1 MSGLNNRDVEILSF
15 YAENGN
21 RELYWNYLAQKPG
34 NDGYGLLALG
44 VVRNDNVP
52 GQVANNYAQSAARA
66 TRPGM
71 TERDWENFG
80 VDLMRRDLAERQEAM
95 RKNEPERA
103 LNLSAVDVTRVHD
116 QSFESAGIAK
126 EAWTPRKLMEMA
138 ERKGG
143 PAAMEE
149 IWSRMLDNQK
159 LGIYRGVST
168 LDEVR
173 AHTDFSS
180 LSSIGRAGQYVAD
193 MTAARMAA
201 NSALPNTDP
210 NMIGSVGHSYIYSQ
224 HDQSWA
230 QVQQHSGGPMPM
242 PPRISTVRD
251 ERLIAELNDTR
262 ELRLERLG
270 SRDERHPDDPYRTI
284 AKSPF
289 TLAEAPSITRDAETR
304 LTAADINSQPLA
316 QNIRRAL
323 ADQMPE
329 GAAISEDRLAQFTA
343 AAKIARIGDQDA
355 LRVDIGSGG
364 VTIRGNHP
372 AQVAHVDLTTP
383 VPPQTESISVF
394 RDAQAAQQAAFG
406 REAQQVT
413 EAQRGFERA

>member
-1 MSGLNNRDVEILSF
+1 MSRLNNKDVEILSF

-52 GQVANNYAQSAARA
+52 GQVANYYAQSAAQA

-80 VDLMRRDLAERQEAM
+80 VDLMRRDLAERQDAM

-116 QSFESAGIAK
+116 QSFETAGIAK

-143 PAAMEE
+143 PAAMQE
-149 IWSRMLDNQK
+149 IWSGMLDNQK

-180 LSSIGRAGQYVAD
+180 LSSIGQAGQYVAD

-201 NSALPNTDP
+201 HSALPNTDP

-224 HDQSWA
+224 RDQSWA
-230 QVQQHSGGPMPM
+230 LVQQHAGSPAPM
-242 PPRISTVRD
+242 PPRFSTVRD

-262 ELRLERLG
+262 AVRQERIA
-270 SRDERHPDDPYRTI
+270 SRDERHPDDPYRAI
-284 AKSPF
+284 AQSPF
-289 TLAEAPSITRDAETR
+289 TLAEAPSAPRDAETT
-304 LTAADINSQPLA
+304 LASADIRSQPLA
-316 QNIRRAL
+316 QNIRRAF
-323 ADQMPE
+323 AERMPE
-329 GAAISEDRLAQFTA
+329 GAEISEDRLAQFAA
-343 AAKIARIGDQDA
+343 AAKTARIGDQDT
-355 LRVDIGSGG
+355 LRVDIGSDS
-364 VTIRGNHP
+364 VTIRGKHP

-383 VPPQTESISVF
+383 VPPQSESVSVF
-394 RDAQAAQQAAFG
+394 RDAQAAQVAAFG
-406 REAQQVT
+406 QEARQAT